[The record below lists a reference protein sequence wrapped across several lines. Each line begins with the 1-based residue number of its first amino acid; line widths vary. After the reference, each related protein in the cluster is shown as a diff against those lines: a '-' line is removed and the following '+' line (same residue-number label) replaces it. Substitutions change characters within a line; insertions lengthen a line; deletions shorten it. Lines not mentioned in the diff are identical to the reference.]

1 MVLRHSFENRPI
13 LSFHSCLWRAL
24 HVLLLEVILSR
35 VKPLDRAISKCFR
48 RYPASRFAEFD
59 TFVICHVFMYLG
71 SSLLQDMFLKL
82 SKHLFSRDKTW
93 NLPWTCWARLY
104 YVSFPKGAQTVKN
117 ALHYFFCLQ
126 SEIAVWALKRMP
138 AFLLSLLMRMIREHV
153 KTHMVKKWWIYI
165 KCRPWKEARIYIL
178 WFLLRSSHIPLA
190 LRPHWTFLSVLW
202 NGRTA
207 DFTRNQFTSEHF
219 WVNLSRTSRTM
230 LYQMSHPL
238 LIM

>member
-48 RYPASRFAEFD
+48 CYPASRFAEFD

-126 SEIAVWALKRMP
+126 SEIAVWALKRMR
-138 AFLLSLLMRMIREHV
+138 AFLLSLRMRMIREHAQ
-153 KTHMVKKWWIYI
+153 TYMVRKKWWIYL
-165 KCRPWKEARIYIL
+165 KRCPWKEARIL
-178 WFLLRSSHIPLA
+178 WFFLSLSHMQMHTPFA
-190 LRPHWTFLSVLW
+190 VDSHWTFFNRFMKGSLR
-202 NGRTA
+202 G
-207 DFTRNQFTSEHF
+207 
-219 WVNLSRTSRTM
+219 
-230 LYQMSHPL
+230 LY
-238 LIM
+238 